1 LGRSRGCGNR
11 KEKNDALSRN
21 AYPHDLA
28 AQRLGIPP
36 GWFTWTAPTRMCLRV
51 KARCLDHLLSQ
62 VGVALAQFYLWN
74 PLLRET
80 LDVVNQQALDAAPF
94 ENARSNEKVGET

>member
-1 LGRSRGCGNR
+1 MDGPDADVLACKGSLPRSSL
-11 KEKNDALSRN
+11 ES
-21 AYPHDLA
+21 
-28 AQRLGIPP
+28 
-36 GWFTWTAPTRMCLRV
+36 GW
-51 KARCLDHLLSQ
+51 
-62 VGVALAQFYLWN
+62 VALAQFYLWN